1 MAQKKKKGPQPK
13 QQGTPKRKK
22 STSQVIFSIVAVLM
36 VLTMIVPYIF
46 SLFQ

>member
-1 MAQKKKKGPQPK
+1 MAQKKKKGPAPK
-13 QQGTPKRKK
+13 QQGTVKRKK
-22 STSQVIFSIVAVLM
+22 STSQIVFSIVAVLM

>member
-13 QQGTPKRKK
+13 SQGIPKRKK
-22 STSQVIFSIVAVLM
+22 STSQIIFSIVAVLM
-36 VLTMIVPYIF
+36 VLTMIVPYVI

>member
-13 QQGTPKRKK
+13 TTAPKRKK
-22 STSQVIFSIVAVLM
+22 STSQIIFSIVAVLM
-36 VLTMIVPYIF
+36 VLAMIVPYVF

>member
-1 MAQKKKKGPQPK
+1 MAQKKKKGPTPK